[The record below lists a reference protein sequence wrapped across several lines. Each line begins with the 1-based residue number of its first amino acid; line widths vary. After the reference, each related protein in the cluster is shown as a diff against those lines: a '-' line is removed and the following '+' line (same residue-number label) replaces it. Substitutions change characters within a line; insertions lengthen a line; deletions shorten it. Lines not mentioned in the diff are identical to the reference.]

1 MSDKSKKQNS
11 LFYIALCCCVGVIG
25 ITGYLA
31 NKKEKEDEIKNNTV
45 LQIPEATKQPDK
57 TIAPTATPS
66 TPLPTLSPVINEPKA
81 LEASTEISGEEI
93 IDVIELGED
102 EAFYDG
108 KTVDAVSVNEDPVF
122 ILPADGHIGD
132 GFSGDKLVYNEIMDD
147 WRTHNGIDIIAK
159 AGSEVLAAEEGTIEA
174 VYADYMGNTVIIDH
188 KNGFKTKYSGLSST
202 EDLELLKN
210 VKKGDLIGFVAEEV
224 FGENETEPHIHFE
237 VIKDEKYENPED
249 FIE

>member
-1 MSDKSKKQNS
+1 MSDKSKKQNN

-31 NKKEKEDEIKNNTV
+31 NKKEKENLEPENKAV
-45 LQIPEATKQPDK
+45 LQVPDETKPPVKTPEP
-57 TIAPTATPS
+57 TI
-66 TPLPTLSPVINEPKA
+66 TPLPTLSPVISEPK
-81 LEASTEISGEEI
+81 TEVVSSEITGEEI

-102 EAFYDG
+102 ETFYDG
-108 KTVDAVSVNEDPVF
+108 KTVESVSVNEDPVF
-122 ILPADGHIGD
+122 VLPADGHIGD
-132 GFSGDKLVYNEIMDD
+132 GFSGNSLVYNEVMDD

-188 KNGFKTKYSGLSST
+188 KNGFKTKYSGLSDT
-202 EDLELLKN
+202 KELELQKK
-210 VKKGDLIGFVAEEV
+210 VKKGDLIGYIAEEV
-224 FGENETEPHIHFE
+224 FGENEREPHLHFE

-249 FIE
+249 FLE